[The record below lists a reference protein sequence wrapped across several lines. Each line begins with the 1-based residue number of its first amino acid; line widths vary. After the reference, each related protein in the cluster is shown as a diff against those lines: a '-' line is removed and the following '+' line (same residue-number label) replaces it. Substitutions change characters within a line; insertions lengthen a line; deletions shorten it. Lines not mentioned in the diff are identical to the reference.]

1 MKAIVVAAG
10 MGRRLNPY
18 TDDRPKCMVP
28 VAGKPILQRQVD
40 AFRAH
45 GVTDVLVV
53 RGYLGERITVP
64 GLRFCENP
72 RFRENNIL
80 ASLMYAQG
88 ELDSDFLFSFSYSD
102 IVFHPDVVGTLLGT
116 DGPAALVVDR
126 KWMVAYEGRTEH
138 PVPEAE
144 LARVEN
150 GRVTRVGKKAV
161 PAEHAAGEFIGLARF
176 SAATGRR
183 MREEYARLS
192 RELGGG
198 PFGNAP
204 RFEVAYLTDMLNHL
218 VLRHDEVLR
227 PAYIDESWREIDT
240 TQDLERAEQIIRW

>member
-1 MKAIVVAAG
+1 VKAIIVAAG

-40 AFRAH
+40 ALRDH
-45 GVTDVLVV
+45 GVSDVIVV
-53 RGYLGERITVP
+53 RGYLGDRISVE
-64 GLRFCENP
+64 GLRFYENP

-80 ASLMYAQG
+80 ASLMYAAR
-88 ELDSDFLFSFSYSD
+88 ELDEDFVFSYSD

-116 DGPAALVVDR
+116 SGEAALVVDR
-126 KWMVAYEGRTEH
+126 QWMRAYEGRTEH

-144 LARVEN
+144 LARVED

-161 PAEHAAGEFIGLARF
+161 PAEQAAGEFIGLARF
-176 SAATGRR
+176 SGAVGKL
-183 MREEYARLS
+183 MREEYARL
-192 RELGGG
+192 EKQLAGG

-204 RFEVAYLTDMLNHL
+204 RFDVAYLTDMLNHL
-218 VLRHDEVLR
+218 VAERGTEFR
-227 PAYIDESWREIDT
+227 PAFIDEQWREIDT
-240 TQDLERAEQIIRW
+240 TQDLERAERVIRW